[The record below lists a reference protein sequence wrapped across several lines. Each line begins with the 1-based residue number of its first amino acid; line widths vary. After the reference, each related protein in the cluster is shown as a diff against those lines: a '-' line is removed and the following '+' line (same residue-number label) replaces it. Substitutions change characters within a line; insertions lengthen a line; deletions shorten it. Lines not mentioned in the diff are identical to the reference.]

1 MKYRLLIFTMIA
13 ISLSVPAYGQVA
25 MPDRTQPT
33 GFREQVFGLGLFGG
47 PVGGLGV
54 SFRHHL
60 REPLSYQVTAGVIK
74 TDRRL
79 LYDVGGEGQ
88 YDISRGERGRFFVG
102 VGFGYFYSGES
113 SGNEMKGPFRMGLGG
128 GAEMAISPLL
138 TGTVELMFIYFADGT
153 VLPLPQVGV
162 FYYF

>member
-1 MKYRLLIFTMIA
+1 MIYRMLIASSIAVLLSA
-13 ISLSVPAYGQVA
+13 PAFGQTA
-25 MPDRTQPT
+25 MPDRSQPT
-33 GFREQVFGLGLFGG
+33 GFREEVFGLGLFGG

-60 REPLSYQVTAGVIK
+60 RLPLSYQITAGVIK

-79 LYDVGGEGQ
+79 LYDVAIEGE

-102 VGFGYFYSGES
+102 TGFGYFYSGES
-113 SGNEMKGPFRMGLGG
+113 KGNEMKGPFRLGIGG
-128 GAEMAISPLL
+128 GAETTISPVL
-138 TGTVELMFIYFADGT
+138 TGVVQLMFTYFSDGT
-153 VLPLPQVGV
+153 VLPLPEVGV